1 MRISEAECHDRLLWR
16 FAIID
21 DVPDYFESPGRRFDL
36 PGSWVDAVVA
46 VTRDLR
52 CLRHGRDVQPDRLMW
67 ELSIGA
73 EYAVTI
79 GWSGTGGVSGFS
91 VCNGLSVEAPF
102 AEAAVWVADT
112 TQTELAGYEFV
123 QWPSRGRHLL
133 VPRLCDGAP
142 VWMDPHSDRVIC
154 AIGELCT
161 AVDRA

>member
-1 MRISEAECHDRLLWR
+1 MRISEAERHDRLLWR

-67 ELSIGA
+67 GLSIGA

-79 GWSGTGGVSGFS
+79 GWSGDRRRERIQRVQRTVGRSPVRRSCGVS
-91 VCNGLSVEAPF
+91 
-102 AEAAVWVADT
+102 
-112 TQTELAGYEFV
+112 
-123 QWPSRGRHLL
+123 
-133 VPRLCDGAP
+133 
-142 VWMDPHSDRVIC
+142 
-154 AIGELCT
+154 
-161 AVDRA
+161 